1 MFGGFSDSRT
11 QERGPSYDAV
21 STNRERALFASLAA
35 VLEAE
40 RPYWFYWVPVFVG
53 AGSLIYFALD
63 FEPGGLSVAVVFLTA
78 LGLRYFLGSAGTFA
92 SLLTGILLC
101 ASLGFLAAKIRTDVV
116 AAPVLQERL
125 RDARVEGF
133 VELVEARDGGGVRV
147 TVQPT
152 RIAGLKEHQLPALV
166 RVVFSAKGGRRP
178 AIPLSGDHIAFTAV
192 LSPPPRA
199 AVPGGF
205 DFSRYAFFRGI
216 GGVGYATSESVDVP
230 MPGGPEFFNSLS
242 HLIGRLRQK
251 IGDRVTAA
259 LPGQT
264 GAIAKALING
274 DRSGISDETNEAYRA
289 SGLFHILSI
298 SGLHMAIMGG
308 SIFFALR
315 FLFALSPWLALQFPI
330 KKWAAVGAIVG
341 SLGYLTISGG
351 SFATERSFIMIVVF
365 FASILVDRPAIA
377 LRNVAIAALV
387 ILLVFPESVIDPGF
401 QMSFAA
407 VVGLVASY
415 EFVRRRSVLS
425 GDVGASMWGRGLMFA
440 GAIVGSTLVA
450 SVAVAPIGIF
460 HFHQTQHFA
469 VLANLVAVPI
479 CNLIVMPAALATL
492 VLMPFGGE
500 WLALAVMGPGLD
512 AMAAVARWVA
522 GLSGAVSYVGA
533 IPALSLL
540 LMAGG
545 GLWLCLWRQSWRLLG
560 LLAVAAGILVAP
572 QIAAPDLLIGD
583 GGKLVMVRD
592 QHGQLTGPSRRQSNF
607 ILARWLER
615 DGDKREPR
623 EIGVTE
629 PFHCDR
635 TGCVAQVKGQTLAF
649 SKSVASLRDDCA
661 RADILVVAE
670 NVTRPCKAKL
680 VVDRARL
687 QQLGTHAI
695 EITAD
700 GTLRIETVAERQ
712 GQRPW
717 TRPSD

>member
-11 QERGPSYDAV
+11 QERGPSHDAV
-21 STNRERALFASLAA
+21 STNREPALFANLAG

-53 AGSLIYFALD
+53 VGSLIYFTLD
-63 FEPGGLSVAVVFLTA
+63 FEPDGLSVAVVFLTA
-78 LGLRYFLGSAGTFA
+78 LGLRSVLGSAGTFA

-101 ASLGFLAAKIRTDVV
+101 ASLGFLAGKIRTEIV

-152 RIAGLKEHQLPALV
+152 RIAGLREEQLPSLV
-166 RVVFSAKGGRRP
+166 RVVFSAKGGRRL

-199 AVPGGF
+199 AAPGGF

-216 GGVGYATSESVDVP
+216 GAVGYATSVAVDVP
-230 MPGGPEFFNSLS
+230 MPGGPELFNSLS
-242 HLIGRLRQK
+242 HMIGRLRQR

-274 DRSGISDETNEAYRA
+274 DRSGISEETNEAYRA

-315 FLFALSPWLALQFPI
+315 FMFALSPWLALQFPI
-330 KKWAAVGAIVG
+330 KKWAAVGAIAG

-415 EFVRRRSVLS
+415 EFVRRRHVLS
-425 GDVGASMWGRGLMFA
+425 GDVGASIWGRGLMFA

-450 SVAVAPIGIF
+450 SLAVAPIGIF

-469 VLANLVAVPI
+469 VLANLAAVPI

-533 IPALSLL
+533 IPGLSLL

-545 GLWLCLWRQSWRLLG
+545 GLWLCLWRQRWRLLG
-560 LLAVAAGILVAP
+560 LLAVAVGILVAP
-572 QIAAPDLLIGD
+572 QIGAPDLLIGD
-583 GGKLVMVRD
+583 GGQLVMVRD
-592 QHGQLTGPSRRQSNF
+592 ANGQLTGPSRRQSNF

-623 EIGVTE
+623 EVGITE

-635 TGCVAQVKGQTLAF
+635 TGCVAQVKGQVLAF
-649 SKSVASLRDDCA
+649 SKRATSLRDDCA
-661 RADILVVAE
+661 RADIVVVAE
-670 NVTRPCKAKL
+670 TVTQPCKAKL

-687 QQLGTHAI
+687 RRLGTHAI
-695 EITAD
+695 EIAPD
-700 GTLRIETVAERQ
+700 GSLRIETVAEHQ
-712 GQRPW
+712 GYRPW